1 MGVVKFGPGA
11 LLYGRFRLSAI
22 IGRGGMGEVWSAI
35 DEQSGTD
42 VAGKTLR
49 TSALAN
55 PDLVLRFEREMEAM
69 DRLSALPSPHLTK
82 LLASAGTPQPYMVLE
97 RVIGQSLEER
107 LHEVHVL
114 APDELRPIIRQ
125 VLETLVVLHGAN
137 IIHRDLKP
145 SNVLLTFRGTTV
157 VKLIDF
163 GVAKLVGDDAFTTDG
178 ATVGSIAYA
187 SPEQIVDAS
196 KVDARADLYAV
207 GTILYR
213 AITGRMPFADKNLPG
228 LLALKR
234 DFEAPPLELTTS
246 RYPEPLTR
254 FVGSL
259 LARDPARRPKAAAD
273 ALSAWRTI
281 GSWTP
286 GAAEPLEENTS
297 TMTSPTDR
305 RRR

>member
-42 VAGKTLR
+42 VAVKTLR

-178 ATVGSIAYA
+178 ATVGS
-187 SPEQIVDAS
+187 
-196 KVDARADLYAV
+196 
-207 GTILYR
+207 
-213 AITGRMPFADKNLPG
+213 
-228 LLALKR
+228 LA
-234 DFEAPPLELTTS
+234 
-246 RYPEPLTR
+246 
-254 FVGSL
+254 
-259 LARDPARRPKAAAD
+259 
-273 ALSAWRTI
+273 
-281 GSWTP
+281 
-286 GAAEPLEENTS
+286 
-297 TMTSPTDR
+297 
-305 RRR
+305 